1 MEKSSMQRDA
11 TIGRWTHAVLIC
23 LSVIAVYLS
32 ITEPTFAANINLSP
46 VQTFL
51 QSIVDAL
58 TGPLGKT
65 AATLAVVASLLT
77 WFFGI
82 IDFRQLLW
90 IVVAIVCIG
99 SASTIVSSLWSGT

>member
-1 MEKSSMQRDA
+1 MCHTKHLTASTQA
-11 TIGRWTHAVLIC
+11 AVVG
-23 LSVIAVYLS
+23 LSVFAIYLS
-32 ITEPTFAANINLSP
+32 MTAPTLAANIDLSP
-46 VQTFL
+46 VQQFL
-51 QSIVDAL
+51 DSIVKSL

-65 AATLAVVASLLT
+65 AATLAIVASLLT

-99 SASTIVSSLWSGT
+99 SAPTIVSSLWAGA

>member
-1 MEKSSMQRDA
+1 MRRTKHLTARTQA
-11 TIGRWTHAVLIC
+11 ALVA
-23 LSVIAVYLS
+23 LSVFAIYLS
-32 ITEPTFAANINLSP
+32 MAEPTFAANIDLSP
-46 VQTFL
+46 VQQFL
-51 QSIVDAL
+51 DSIVKSL

-99 SASTIVSSLWSGT
+99 SASTIVSSLWVGA

>member
-1 MEKSSMQRDA
+1 MHRTKRITGKAQA
-11 TIGRWTHAVLIC
+11 AAIC
-23 LSVIAVYLS
+23 LSVLAIYLS
-32 ITEPTFAANINLSP
+32 TVEPTLAANIDLSP
-46 VQTFL
+46 IQQFL
-51 QSIVDAL
+51 DSIVKSL

-99 SASTIVSSLWSGT
+99 SASTIVSSLWAGA

>member
-1 MEKSSMQRDA
+1 MHGNNNINGWA
-11 TIGRWTHAVLIC
+11 LAGIFG
-23 LSVIAVYLS
+23 LSVFAIYIS
-32 ITEPTFAANINLSP
+32 MMEPTLAANINLDP
-46 VQTFL
+46 IKTFL

-99 SASTIVSSLWSGT
+99 SASTIVGSLWAGG

>member
-1 MEKSSMQRDA
+1 MHCNKINGWA
-11 TIGRWTHAVLIC
+11 LAGILG
-23 LSVIAVYLS
+23 LSVFAIYMS
-32 ITEPTFAANINLSP
+32 MMEPTLAANIDLSP
-46 VQTFL
+46 VQQFL
-51 QSIVDAL
+51 DGIVKSL
-58 TGPLGKT
+58 TGPLGRT

-99 SASTIVSSLWSGT
+99 SATTIVNSL